1 MKIVGEV
8 ELTGIERIVINR
20 ASLWERISPE
30 LWRKEIRIPGNTGGI
45 KRVRNKDNAKMMMLV
60 NEYLNRRA
68 KPKPFNKKQKLE
80 MLFLEM
86 LFLVM
91 HTDERAYRAWK
102 SGDTLNIIRKDLS

>member
-30 LWRKEIRIPGNTGGI
+30 LWRKEIRIPGNTGRI

-80 MLFLEM
+80 MLFL
-86 LFLVM
+86 VM

>member
-45 KRVRNKDNAKMMMLV
+45 KRVRIKDNAKMMMLV

-80 MLFLEM
+80 MLFL
-86 LFLVM
+86 VM